1 MLYFISDLS
10 LSISSVYSN
19 KILRLVLF
27 NHGRWTSL
35 NYKLHFNIIKE
46 TIKYWESEYWGCSE
60 SPNNAK
66 LLHEESGEI
75 KKVPGWI
82 KWVRIDVCLTM
93 GRKRNSKKESQGQSV
108 PFPQPSPLPP
118 FHLSHPRAL
127 LFLSSASPK
136 LREAGDT
143 QRQQTYKN
151 SRKCF
156 RAPKHKLPTGWTSER
171 WQPAQRS
178 LCQTRETRRNPLE
191 SLKYFL
197 RD

>member
-46 TIKYWESEYWGCSE
+46 TIKYWESEYWGCPK

-75 KKVPGWI
+75 KKVPKWI
-82 KWVRIDVCLTM
+82 KFLDH
-93 GRKRNSKKESQGQSV
+93 GQKKKLEEGKPRTECAISPAFTSA
-108 PFPQPSPLPP
+108 PFPSLPP
-118 FHLSHPRAL
+118 QSPAFPLFCLSKAEGGRRHPETANL
-127 LFLSSASPK
+127 K
-136 LREAGDT
+136 E
-143 QRQQTYKN
+143 
-151 SRKCF
+151 
-156 RAPKHKLPTGWTSER
+156 LP
-171 WQPAQRS
+171 QV
-178 LCQTRETRRNPLE
+178 
-191 SLKYFL
+191 F
-197 RD
+197 